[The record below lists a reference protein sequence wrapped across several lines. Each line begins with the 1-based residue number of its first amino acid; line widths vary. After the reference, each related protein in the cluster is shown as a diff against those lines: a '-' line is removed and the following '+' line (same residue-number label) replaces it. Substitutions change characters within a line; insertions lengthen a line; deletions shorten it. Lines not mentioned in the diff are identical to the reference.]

1 MDLTPFMAIN
11 PCGYAGLRVTQ
22 TSDLGITDELE
33 ALQGKLAEKL
43 RSRLEQ

>member
-1 MDLTPFMAIN
+1 MAIN

-33 ALQGKLAEKL
+33 TLQGKLAEKL
-43 RSRLEQ
+43 RGRLEQ